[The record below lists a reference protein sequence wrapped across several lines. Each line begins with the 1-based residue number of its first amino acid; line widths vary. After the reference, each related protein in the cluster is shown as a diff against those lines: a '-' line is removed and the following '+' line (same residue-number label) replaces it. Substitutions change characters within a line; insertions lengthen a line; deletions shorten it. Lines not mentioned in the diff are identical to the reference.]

1 MQKYGMLVDENLLL
15 SSRQLEGYK
24 PVEYAEIPD
33 FDQSTHYA
41 IQEDPVD
48 EGESIFVGAEIR
60 ELENIDEGEGFDEDN
75 MAEFN

>member
-24 PVEYAEIPD
+24 PVEYAKIPV

-41 IQEDPVD
+41 VQVNPVD
-48 EGESIFVGAEIR
+48 EEERIFVDVEIK
-60 ELENIDEGEGFDEDN
+60 ELENVGEGEGFDE

>member
-24 PVEYAEIPD
+24 PVEYGKIPD
-33 FDQSTHYA
+33 FNQSTHYA
-41 IQEDPVD
+41 IQASPVD
-48 EGESIFVGAEIR
+48 EGERIFVDVEVK
-60 ELENIDEGEGFDEDN
+60 ELDNVDEGEGFDE